1 MKYIN
6 GTKHKEFKI
15 IILTNIN
22 ATEHKEFRII
32 ILT

>member
-1 MKYIN
+1 MKNIN
-6 GTKHKEFKI
+6 ETKHKEFKI

-22 ATEHKEFRII
+22 ATKHKEFRII